1 MSREELLSSFSKED
15 LMKLIEVYSK
25 NWLAMDGV
33 WFQSVESKF
42 GMDEAIYH
50 DVEAWKRYT
59 VIEARRIKAFLQL
72 DEHPGID
79 GLAKA
84 LSLRF
89 YANLNE
95 NSMEIDGNT
104 LIYAEVA
111 CRVQE
116 ARKRKG
122 MPLHPC
128 KPVGEV
134 EYAGFAKTIDDRFT
148 CECISCYPEITDE
161 TCCCKWKFVLHE

>member
-72 DEHPGID
+72 DERHHSGD
-79 GLAKA
+79 
-84 LSLRF
+84 
-89 YANLNE
+89 
-95 NSMEIDGNT
+95 
-104 LIYAEVA
+104 
-111 CRVQE
+111 
-116 ARKRKG
+116 
-122 MPLHPC
+122 
-128 KPVGEV
+128 
-134 EYAGFAKTIDDRFT
+134 TIRIGRIQLT
-148 CECISCYPEITDE
+148 GHGTDYRR
-161 TCCCKWKFVLHE
+161 